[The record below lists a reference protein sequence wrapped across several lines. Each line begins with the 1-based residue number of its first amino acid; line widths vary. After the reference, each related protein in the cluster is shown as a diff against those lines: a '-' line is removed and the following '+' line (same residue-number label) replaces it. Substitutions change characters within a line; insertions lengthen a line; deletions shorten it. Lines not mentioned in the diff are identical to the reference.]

1 METLLSLLTHRSTI
15 LAGLC
20 LLSGCASVPSRVTSY
35 KPPVPPQGIVLVT
48 NGAGGNTEATRAL
61 VSAVKK
67 SGLPLS
73 IRTFEWTH
81 GVGRSVTDMTDVEHA
96 QEQGRLLAEQII
108 TYRATYPNT
117 PIYLLG
123 YSAGTHVTLEATRWL
138 EPNSLERVILLAPA
152 VSSEYDLSVTLAAAR
167 QGVDVYTSQR
177 DRLYLGTGTDIVGTA
192 DGLRGVPAAGRV
204 GFEPPAPLDAN
215 LARRLRQHPWNRSV
229 AWTGNDGSH
238 AGGLQSTYL
247 RAYILPLL
255 TPAAR

>member
-1 METLLSLLTHRSTI
+1 MSYPSTI

-20 LLSGCASVPSRVTSY
+20 LLSGCASVPSRVTTY
-35 KPPVPPQGIVLVT
+35 KPPVPSQGIVFVT
-48 NGAGGNTEATRAL
+48 NGAGGNTEATEAL
-61 VSAVKK
+61 AYAVKK
-67 SGLPLS
+67 SKSPLS

-81 GVGRSVTDMTDVEHA
+81 GAGRAVTDMTDVEHA
-96 QEQGRLLAEQII
+96 QEQGRLLAERII
-108 TYRATYPNT
+108 TYRATNPNT

-138 EPNSLERVILLAPA
+138 DPNSLERVILLAPA
-152 VSSEYDLSVTLAAAR
+152 VSSEYDLSATLATAR
-167 QGVDVYTSQR
+167 QGIDVYTSHR

-204 GFEPPAPLDAN
+204 GFDPPAPLDPN
-215 LARRLRQHPWNRSV
+215 LGRRLRQHPWNRSV

-238 AGGLQSTYL
+238 AGPLQSTYL

-255 TPAAR
+255 AAPTDR